1 MNVKAITNP
10 HRTINVSPSSVS
22 RCHLKKNHAFAAEI
36 ICSWKTTLLVLPAP
50 AVDREAGVAAPVGC
64 YLEGLDYN
72 RVAAGTGV
80 AWANP
85 GEAGRFGVAAAD
97 DRAVEMETAVERQL
111 VKARFAGS

>member
-1 MNVKAITNP
+1 M
-10 HRTINVSPSSVS
+10 
-22 RCHLKKNHAFAAEI
+22 
-36 ICSWKTTLLVLPAP
+36 
-50 AVDREAGVAAPVGC
+50 DREAGVAAPVGC
-64 YLEGLDYN
+64 DLENNERN
-72 RVAAGTGV
+72 RVPAGTGV